1 MVELTTTKG
10 ALDGDAKQR
19 LAAELST
26 IALELEAAPLA
37 DFGDDPH
44 MQALSW
50 CFVNEQEVFVGGHA
64 HTKPIYRV
72 TVTVPE
78 GAPGLLGPLAGG
90 GRKRLVERITTAVL
104 EAEGSEN
111 TMVEAHRVWV
121 HLRDMTD
128 GHWAGFG
135 EIFTV
140 ADASAYGLKSDEP
153 GSKTDRMRQAAMD
166 SVGAMTAG

>member
-1 MVELTTTKG
+1 MVEITTTKG
-10 ALDGDAKQR
+10 ALDDAAKQR

-26 IALELEAAPLA
+26 LALALEAAPFA

-50 CFVNEQEVFVGGHA
+50 CFVNEQDVFIGGQA
-64 HTKPIYRV
+64 PAKPIYRV

-78 GAPGLLGPLAGG
+78 GAPGLLGPLAER
-90 GRKRLVERITTAVL
+90 GREQLVKRVTAAVL
-104 EAEGSEN
+104 AAEGSEN

-121 HLRDMTD
+121 HLRQITN

-135 EIFTV
+135 EVFTL
-140 ADASAYGLKSDEP
+140 ADATAYGLNADEP
-153 GSKTDRMRQAAMD
+153 GSRTDRMRHAAME
-166 SVGAMTAG
+166 SVGAITAG

>member
-1 MVELTTTKG
+1 M
-10 ALDGDAKQR
+10 
-19 LAAELST
+19 
-26 IALELEAAPLA
+26 
-37 DFGDDPH
+37 
-44 MQALSW
+44 
-50 CFVNEQEVFVGGHA
+50 FVGGHP

-135 EIFTV
+135 ETFTV

-153 GSKTDRMRQAAMD
+153 GSKTDRMRQAAME